1 MDVVVVGVFGL
12 LIGSFL
18 NVVIYRLP
26 KGESLSR
33 PPSSCPSCGA
43 GIKPYDNVPVV
54 SWLILRGR
62 CRNCG
67 AGISARYPAVELLT
81 AVAFATTALTRGVN
95 DDLAVWLPF
104 AAVLIAI
111 SFIDLDHR
119 IIPNKIVLPAAIWG
133 LIATFLFRPD
143 NIDDSLIAGGAAFL
157 FLFVAAIAYPA
168 GMGMGDVK
176 LAGVMGIYLG
186 SSVAPAMLIGFLV
199 GSVVGIAIMAREGR
213 AARKKAV
220 PFGPF
225 LALGGLI
232 GIWAGP
238 EIVDWYVDNF
248 L

>member
-43 GIKPYDNVPVV
+43 GIKPYDNIPVV
-54 SWLILRGR
+54 SWLLLRGR
-62 CRNCG
+62 CRNCE
-67 AGISARYPAVELLT
+67 ARISARYPAVELLT
-81 AVAFATTALTRGVN
+81 AVVFATTALTRGVN

-104 AAVLIAI
+104 AAVLIAVA
-111 SFIDLDHR
+111 FIDLDHR

-133 LIATFLFRPD
+133 LIATIIFRPD

-157 FLFVAAIAYPA
+157 FLFIAAVAYPA

-176 LAGVMGIYLG
+176 LAGVMGVYLG

-199 GSVVGIAIMAREGR
+199 GSVVGITIMAREGR
-213 AARKKAV
+213 KARKKAV

-225 LALGGLI
+225 LALGGLV

-238 EIVDWYVDNF
+238 DIVDWYVDGF

>member
-1 MDVVVVGVFGL
+1 VVVVGVFGL
-12 LIGSFL
+12 LVGSFL
-18 NVVIYRLP
+18 NVVIHRLP
-26 KGESLSR
+26 KGESLAK

-43 GIKPYDNVPVV
+43 RIKPYDNIPVV

-67 AGISARYPAVELLT
+67 ARISARYPAVELLT
-81 AVAFATTALTRGVN
+81 AVVFATTALTRGVN

-111 SFIDLDHR
+111 TFIDLDHR
-119 IIPNKIVLPAAIWG
+119 IIPNKIVVPAAIWG
-133 LIATFLFRPD
+133 LIATILFRPD

-157 FLFVAAIAYPA
+157 FLFVAAVVYPA

-213 AARKKAV
+213 EARKKAV

-238 EIVDWYVDNF
+238 QIVDWYVDGF